1 MTTNADSTEDSDSSR
16 AFMDALTASDEQHRQ
31 AMRGM
36 TPEIAA
42 KLLQNC
48 YGLTDIQAKE
58 AQRLRDVV
66 GMSEDDAVKS
76 AVSFV

>member
-1 MTTNADSTEDSDSSR
+1 MQNRSNEDSSK
-16 AFMDALTASDEQHRQ
+16 AFMDALTASDEQHRK

-48 YGLTDIQAKE
+48 YNLTDEQAIR
-58 AQRLRDVV
+58 AQQLRDVE
-66 GMSEDDAVKS
+66 GMSEDEAIKIVLGK
-76 AVSFV
+76 

>member
-1 MTTNADSTEDSDSSR
+1 MTNQEPDNKRGSR
-16 AFMDALTASDEQHRQ
+16 AFMDALTASDEQHRK

-48 YGLTDIQAKE
+48 YNLTDDQAIY
-58 AQRLRDVV
+58 AQQLRDVD
-66 GMSEDDAVKS
+66 GMSEDDAIKVVLGK
-76 AVSFV
+76 

>member
-1 MTTNADSTEDSDSSR
+1 MNTEPDNNQASH
-16 AFMDALTASDEQHRQ
+16 AFMDALTASDEQHRK

-48 YGLTDIQAKE
+48 YGLTGEQAKR
-58 AQRLRDVV
+58 AQHLRDVEE
-66 GMSEDDAVKS
+66 MSEDDAIAEVRTERN
-76 AVSFV
+76 V

>member
-1 MTTNADSTEDSDSSR
+1 MG
-16 AFMDALTASDEQHRQ
+16 ALTASDEQHRK

-48 YGLTDIQAKE
+48 YSLTDEQAIH
-58 AQRLRDVV
+58 AQQLRDVEGV
-66 GMSEDDAVKS
+66 SEDDAIKIVLG
-76 AVSFV
+76 

>member
-1 MTTNADSTEDSDSSR
+1 MQNKQPDNDESSR
-16 AFMDALTASDEQHRQ
+16 AFMDALTASDEQHRK

-48 YGLTDIQAKE
+48 YGLTDEQAIR
-58 AQRLRDVV
+58 AQRLRDVE
-66 GMSEDDAVKS
+66 GMSEDDAVKI
-76 AVSFV
+76 VTTNT